1 MLFAQCCDL
10 RFCCSHDL
18 PYSGFLKISTKKL
31 DPYRLRDNFIRRL
44 AENAP
49 ILGAFSRYTRRH
61 DAHRPQEADVNPNDR
76 NRHAPR
82 PQVARHPQAPA
93 KPHMRRAPHPNRAT
107 GSRQASRPGQA
118 PHNPRTRIAGIA
130 AALILIAL
138 VGMGGTALFR
148 GMLKGGDSSQ
158 DKPGGAPIIEDT
170 AAGTGAGEI
179 VIGLNGDE
187 DTYVL
192 KGEKYLEA
200 GAHAA
205 EPTDGLLSAKIKTSG
220 EVDTSK
226 PGTYKVTYR
235 VSDSSGHTAKAVRA
249 VHVVESMETMQG
261 GVPILMYHYV
271 YDPAAPP
278 ADLNGNFIASTA
290 FEQQLSYLKGNDFYF
305 PSYPEVK
312 AFIEGRHSLPAK
324 SVVLTFDDGE
334 TGFLNVGVPLLEK
347 YRVPA
352 TSFVIASDADA
363 AQKVIDHRSPYVAF
377 ESHSFGMHKPGG
389 NVGHGGIIS
398 AMSRDEIAADLKH
411 AQEIVGGTQAFAYP
425 FGDVTD
431 DGRAAV
437 LDAGTLCA
445 FTTQNSWAHVSDDV
459 TALPRVRI
467 SGEYSL
473 DSFIALVN
481 G

>member
-1 MLFAQCCDL
+1 M
-10 RFCCSHDL
+10 
-18 PYSGFLKISTKKL
+18 
-31 DPYRLRDNFIRRL
+31 
-44 AENAP
+44 
-49 ILGAFSRYTRRH
+49 
-61 DAHRPQEADVNPNDR
+61 NPSDR

-82 PQVARHPQAPA
+82 PQGARHPQQSARQQGVARPQVAHHLQAPA
-93 KPHMRRAPHPNRAT
+93 KPHMRRAPRPNRAT
-107 GSRQASRPGQA
+107 GSRQASRYDQASRRGQV
-118 PHNPRTRIAGIA
+118 PHSSRNPRNSRTRIAGIA
-130 AALILIAL
+130 AALVLVAL

-148 GMLKGGDSSQ
+148 AMSKGGNPSQ
-158 DKPGGAPIIEDT
+158 DKPGSAPVIEDST
-170 AAGTGAGEI
+170 AGGGAGEI
-179 VIGLNGDE
+179 VIGLNGSK

-192 KGEKYLEA
+192 KGEEYLEA

-205 EPTDGLLSAKIKTSG
+205 EPTDGLLNDKIKTSG
-220 EVDTSK
+220 KVDTSK

-235 VSDSSGHTAKAVRA
+235 VSDSSGHTAETVRT

-271 YDPAAPP
+271 YDPANPP

-290 FEQQLSYLKGNDFYF
+290 FEQQLSYLKENDFYF

-312 AFIEGRHSLPAK
+312 AFIEGKHSLPAK

-334 TGFLNVGVPLLEK
+334 MGFLNVGVPLLEK
-347 YRVPA
+347 YQVPA

-437 LDAGTLCA
+437 RDAGIPCA
-445 FTTQNSWAHVSDDV
+445 FTTQNSWAHVGDDV

>member
-1 MLFAQCCDL
+1 M
-10 RFCCSHDL
+10 
-18 PYSGFLKISTKKL
+18 
-31 DPYRLRDNFIRRL
+31 
-44 AENAP
+44 
-49 ILGAFSRYTRRH
+49 
-61 DAHRPQEADVNPNDR
+61 NPSDR

-82 PQVARHPQAPA
+82 PQGARHPQQPARQQGVARPQVAHHPQAPA

-107 GSRQASRPGQA
+107 GSRQASRLGQA
-118 PHNPRTRIAGIA
+118 PRSSRAPRNSHTRIAGIA
-130 AALILIAL
+130 AALVLIAL

-148 GMLKGGDSSQ
+148 AMSKGGNPSQ
-158 DKPGGAPIIEDT
+158 DKPGSAPIIEDS
-170 AAGTGAGEI
+170 AVDGGAGKI
-179 VIGLNGDE
+179 VIGLNGSK

-192 KGEKYLEA
+192 KGEEYLEA

-205 EPTDGLLSAKIKTSG
+205 EPADGLLNAKIKTSG
-220 EVDTSK
+220 KVDTSK

-235 VSDSSGHTAKAVRA
+235 VSDSSGHTAKAVRT
-249 VHVVESMETMQG
+249 VHVVESMKTMQG

-271 YDPAAPP
+271 YDPANPP
-278 ADLNGNFIASTA
+278 TDLNGNFIASTA
-290 FEQQLSYLKGNDFYF
+290 FEQQLSYLKENDFYF

-312 AFIEGRHSLPAK
+312 AFIEGKHSLPAK

-334 TGFLNVGVPLLEK
+334 MGFLNVGVPLLEK
-347 YRVPA
+347 HQVPA

-437 LDAGTLCA
+437 RDAGILCA
-445 FTTQNSWAHVSDDV
+445 FTTQNSWAHVGDDV

>member
-1 MLFAQCCDL
+1 
-10 RFCCSHDL
+10 
-18 PYSGFLKISTKKL
+18 
-31 DPYRLRDNFIRRL
+31 
-44 AENAP
+44 
-49 ILGAFSRYTRRH
+49 
-61 DAHRPQEADVNPNDR
+61 
-76 NRHAPR
+76 
-82 PQVARHPQAPA
+82 
-93 KPHMRRAPHPNRAT
+93 MRRAPHPNRAT
-107 GSRQASRPGQA
+107 GSRQASHLDQVPRPRQASRHGQASRLGQA
-118 PHNPRTRIAGIA
+118 PRSGRTSRHGQVPHSSRTPRNSHTRIAGIA
-130 AALILIAL
+130 AALVLIAL

-148 GMLKGGDSSQ
+148 VMSKGGNPSQ
-158 DKPGGAPIIEDT
+158 DKPGSAPIIEDST
-170 AAGTGAGEI
+170 AGGGAGEI
-179 VIGLNGDE
+179 VIGLNGSK

-192 KGEKYLEA
+192 KGEEYLEA

-205 EPTDGLLSAKIKTSG
+205 EPADGLLNAKIKTSG
-220 EVDTSK
+220 KVDTSK

-235 VSDSSGHTAKAVRA
+235 VSDSSGHTAKAVRT

-271 YDPAAPP
+271 YDPANPP

-290 FEQQLSYLKGNDFYF
+290 FEQQLSYLKENDFYF

-312 AFIEGRHSLPAK
+312 AFIEGKHSLPAK

-334 TGFLNVGVPLLEK
+334 MGFLNVGVPLLEK
-347 YRVPA
+347 YQVPA

-398 AMSRDEIAADLKH
+398 AMSRDEITADLKH

-437 LDAGTLCA
+437 RDAGILCA
-445 FTTQNSWAHVSDDV
+445 FTTQNSWAHVGDDV

>member
-1 MLFAQCCDL
+1 ML
-10 RFCCSHDL
+10 
-18 PYSGFLKISTKKL
+18 
-31 DPYRLRDNFIRRL
+31 
-44 AENAP
+44 
-49 ILGAFSRYTRRH
+49 
-61 DAHRPQEADVNPNDR
+61 V
-76 NRHAPR
+76 
-82 PQVARHPQAPA
+82 
-93 KPHMRRAPHPNRAT
+93 
-107 GSRQASRPGQA
+107 
-118 PHNPRTRIAGIA
+118 
-130 AALILIAL
+130 LIAL

-148 GMLKGGDSSQ
+148 AMSKGGNPSQ
-158 DKPGGAPIIEDT
+158 DKPGSAPIIEDST
-170 AAGTGAGEI
+170 AGGGAGEI
-179 VIGLNGDE
+179 VIGLNGSK

-192 KGEKYLEA
+192 KGEEYLEA

-205 EPTDGLLSAKIKTSG
+205 EPADGLLNAKIKTSG
-220 EVDTSK
+220 KVDTSK

-235 VSDSSGHTAKAVRA
+235 VSDSSGHTAKAVRT
-249 VHVVESMETMQG
+249 VHVVESMETMQD
-261 GVPILMYHYV
+261 GVPVLMYHYV
-271 YDPAAPP
+271 YDPANPP

-290 FEQQLSYLKGNDFYF
+290 FEQQLSYLKENDFYF

-312 AFIEGRHSLPAK
+312 AFIEGKHSLPAK

-334 TGFLNVGVPLLEK
+334 MGFLNVGVPLLEK
-347 YRVPA
+347 HQVPA

-377 ESHSFGMHKPGG
+377 EPHSFGMHKPGG

-437 LDAGTLCA
+437 RDAGILCA
-445 FTTQNSWAHVSDDV
+445 FTTQNSWAHVGDDV

>member
-1 MLFAQCCDL
+1 
-10 RFCCSHDL
+10 
-18 PYSGFLKISTKKL
+18 
-31 DPYRLRDNFIRRL
+31 
-44 AENAP
+44 
-49 ILGAFSRYTRRH
+49 
-61 DAHRPQEADVNPNDR
+61 
-76 NRHAPR
+76 
-82 PQVARHPQAPA
+82 
-93 KPHMRRAPHPNRAT
+93 MRRAPRPNRAT
-107 GSRQASRPGQA
+107 GSRQASRSRQVPRYDQTSRRGQV
-118 PHNPRTRIAGIA
+118 PRSSRTPRSGQVPRSGRTLHSSWTPRNSRTCIAGIA
-130 AALILIAL
+130 AVLVLIAL

-148 GMLKGGDSSQ
+148 AMSKGGNPSQ
-158 DKPGGAPIIEDT
+158 DKPGSAPIIEDST
-170 AAGTGAGEI
+170 AGGGGGEI
-179 VIGLNGDE
+179 VIGLNGSK

-192 KGEKYLEA
+192 KGEEYLEA

-205 EPTDGLLSAKIKTSG
+205 EPADGLLNAKIKTSG
-220 EVDTSK
+220 KVDTSK

-235 VSDSSGHTAKAVRA
+235 VSDSSGHTAKAVRT

-271 YDPAAPP
+271 YDPANPP
-278 ADLNGNFIASTA
+278 ADLNGNFIASTT
-290 FEQQLSYLKGNDFYF
+290 FEQQLSYLKENDFYF
-305 PSYPEVK
+305 PSYPEVE
-312 AFIEGRHSLPAK
+312 AFIEGKHSLPAK

-334 TGFLNVGVPLLEK
+334 MGFLNVGVPLLEK
-347 YRVPA
+347 YQVPA

-437 LDAGTLCA
+437 RDAGILCA
-445 FTTQNSWAHVSDDV
+445 FTTQNSWAHVGDDV

>member
-1 MLFAQCCDL
+1 
-10 RFCCSHDL
+10 
-18 PYSGFLKISTKKL
+18 
-31 DPYRLRDNFIRRL
+31 
-44 AENAP
+44 
-49 ILGAFSRYTRRH
+49 
-61 DAHRPQEADVNPNDR
+61 
-76 NRHAPR
+76 
-82 PQVARHPQAPA
+82 
-93 KPHMRRAPHPNRAT
+93 MRRAPHPDRAT
-107 GSRQASRPGQA
+107 GPHQTPRRNQAPRAGQALHPGQTPHSGQLPRSSQA
-118 PHNPRTRIAGIA
+118 PRHGQALRYSRAPRNSRTRIAGIA
-130 AALILIAL
+130 AALVLIAL

-148 GMLKGGDSSQ
+148 AMSKGGNPSQ
-158 DKPGGAPIIEDT
+158 DKPGSAPIIEDST
-170 AAGTGAGEI
+170 VGGAGEI
-179 VIGLNGDE
+179 VIGLNGSK

-192 KGEKYLEA
+192 KGEEYLEA

-205 EPTDGLLSAKIKTSG
+205 EPTDGLLNGKIKTSG
-220 EVDTSK
+220 KVDTSK

-235 VSDSSGHTAKAVRA
+235 VSDSSGHTAETVRT

-271 YDPAAPP
+271 YDPANPP
-278 ADLNGNFIASTA
+278 ADLNGNFLASTA
-290 FEQQLSYLKGNDFYF
+290 FEQQLSYLKENDFYF

-312 AFIEGRHSLPAK
+312 AFIEGKHSLPTK

-347 YRVPA
+347 YQVPA

-437 LDAGTLCA
+437 RDAGILCA
-445 FTTQNSWAHVSDDV
+445 FTTQNSWAHVGDDV

>member
-1 MLFAQCCDL
+1 M
-10 RFCCSHDL
+10 
-18 PYSGFLKISTKKL
+18 
-31 DPYRLRDNFIRRL
+31 
-44 AENAP
+44 
-49 ILGAFSRYTRRH
+49 
-61 DAHRPQEADVNPNDR
+61 NPSDR

-82 PQVARHPQAPA
+82 PQGARHPQQSARQQGVARPQVAHHLQAPA
-93 KPHMRRAPHPNRAT
+93 KPHMRRAPRPNRAT
-107 GSRQASRPGQA
+107 GSRQASRYDQA
-118 PHNPRTRIAGIA
+118 SRRSQVPHSSRNPRNSRTRIAGIA
-130 AALILIAL
+130 AALVLVAL

-148 GMLKGGDSSQ
+148 AMSKGGNPSQ
-158 DKPGGAPIIEDT
+158 DKPGSAPVIEDGT
-170 AAGTGAGEI
+170 AGGGAGEI
-179 VIGLNGDE
+179 VIGLNGSK

-192 KGEKYLEA
+192 KGEEYLEA

-205 EPTDGLLSAKIKTSG
+205 EPTDGLLNDKIKTSG
-220 EVDTSK
+220 KVDTSK

-235 VSDSSGHTAKAVRA
+235 VSDSSGHTAETVRT

-271 YDPAAPP
+271 YDPANPP

-290 FEQQLSYLKGNDFYF
+290 FEQQLSYLKENDFYF

-312 AFIEGRHSLPAK
+312 AFIEGKHSLPAK

-334 TGFLNVGVPLLEK
+334 MGFLNVGVPLLEK
-347 YRVPA
+347 YQVPA

-437 LDAGTLCA
+437 RDAGILCA
-445 FTTQNSWAHVSDDV
+445 FTTQNSWAHVGDDV

>member
-1 MLFAQCCDL
+1 ML
-10 RFCCSHDL
+10 
-18 PYSGFLKISTKKL
+18 
-31 DPYRLRDNFIRRL
+31 
-44 AENAP
+44 
-49 ILGAFSRYTRRH
+49 
-61 DAHRPQEADVNPNDR
+61 V
-76 NRHAPR
+76 
-82 PQVARHPQAPA
+82 
-93 KPHMRRAPHPNRAT
+93 
-107 GSRQASRPGQA
+107 
-118 PHNPRTRIAGIA
+118 
-130 AALILIAL
+130 LIAL

-148 GMLKGGDSSQ
+148 AMSKGGNPSQ
-158 DKPGGAPIIEDT
+158 DKPGSAPIIEDST
-170 AAGTGAGEI
+170 ADGGAGEI
-179 VIGLNGDE
+179 VIGLNGSK

-192 KGEKYLEA
+192 KGEEYLEA

-205 EPTDGLLSAKIKTSG
+205 EPTDGLLNAKIKTSG
-220 EVDTSK
+220 KVDTSK

-235 VSDSSGHTAKAVRA
+235 VSDSSGHTAETVRT

-271 YDPAAPP
+271 YDPANPP

-290 FEQQLSYLKGNDFYF
+290 FEQQLSYLKENDFYF
-305 PSYPEVK
+305 PSYPELK
-312 AFIEGRHSLPAK
+312 AFIEGKHSLPAK

-334 TGFLNVGVPLLEK
+334 MGFLNVGVPLLEK
-347 YRVPA
+347 YQVPA

-437 LDAGTLCA
+437 RDTGILCA
-445 FTTQNSWAHVSDDV
+445 FTTQNSWAHMGDDV

>member
-1 MLFAQCCDL
+1 M
-10 RFCCSHDL
+10 
-18 PYSGFLKISTKKL
+18 
-31 DPYRLRDNFIRRL
+31 
-44 AENAP
+44 
-49 ILGAFSRYTRRH
+49 
-61 DAHRPQEADVNPNDR
+61 NPSDR

-82 PQVARHPQAPA
+82 PQGARHPQQSARQQGVARPQVAHHLQAPA
-93 KPHMRRAPHPNRAT
+93 KPHMRRAPRPNRAT
-107 GSRQASRPGQA
+107 GSRQASRYDQASRRGQV
-118 PHNPRTRIAGIA
+118 PHSSRNPRNSRTRIAGIA
-130 AALILIAL
+130 AALVLVAL

-148 GMLKGGDSSQ
+148 AMSKGGNPSQ
-158 DKPGGAPIIEDT
+158 DKPGSAPVIEDST
-170 AAGTGAGEI
+170 AGGGAGEI
-179 VIGLNGDE
+179 VIGLNGSK

-192 KGEKYLEA
+192 KGEEYLEA

-205 EPTDGLLSAKIKTSG
+205 EPTDGLLNDKIKTSG
-220 EVDTSK
+220 KVDTSK

-235 VSDSSGHTAKAVRA
+235 VSDSSGHTAETVRT

-271 YDPAAPP
+271 YDPANPP

-290 FEQQLSYLKGNDFYF
+290 FEQQLSYLKENDFYF

-312 AFIEGRHSLPAK
+312 AFIEGKHSLPAK

-334 TGFLNVGVPLLEK
+334 MGFLNVGVPLLEK
-347 YRVPA
+347 YQVPA

-437 LDAGTLCA
+437 RDAGILCA
-445 FTTQNSWAHVSDDV
+445 FTTQNSWAHMGDDV

>member
-1 MLFAQCCDL
+1 ML
-10 RFCCSHDL
+10 
-18 PYSGFLKISTKKL
+18 
-31 DPYRLRDNFIRRL
+31 
-44 AENAP
+44 
-49 ILGAFSRYTRRH
+49 
-61 DAHRPQEADVNPNDR
+61 V
-76 NRHAPR
+76 
-82 PQVARHPQAPA
+82 
-93 KPHMRRAPHPNRAT
+93 
-107 GSRQASRPGQA
+107 
-118 PHNPRTRIAGIA
+118 
-130 AALILIAL
+130 LIAL

-148 GMLKGGDSSQ
+148 AMSKGGNPSQ
-158 DKPGGAPIIEDT
+158 DKPGSAPIIEDST
-170 AAGTGAGEI
+170 AGGSAGEI
-179 VIGLNGDE
+179 VIGLNGSK

-192 KGEKYLEA
+192 KGEEYLEA

-205 EPTDGLLSAKIKTSG
+205 EPADGILNAKIKTSG
-220 EVDTSK
+220 KVDTSK

-235 VSDSSGHTAKAVRA
+235 VSDSSGHTAETVRT

-271 YDPAAPP
+271 YDPANPP

-290 FEQQLSYLKGNDFYF
+290 FEQQLSYLKENDFYF

-312 AFIEGRHSLPAK
+312 AFIEGKHSLPAK

-334 TGFLNVGVPLLEK
+334 MGFLNVGVPLLEK
-347 YRVPA
+347 YQVTA
-352 TSFVIASDADA
+352 SSFVIASDADA

-398 AMSRDEIAADLKH
+398 AMGRDEIAADLKH

-437 LDAGTLCA
+437 RDAGILCA
-445 FTTQNSWAHVSDDV
+445 FTTQNSWAHVDDDI

>member
-1 MLFAQCCDL
+1 ML
-10 RFCCSHDL
+10 
-18 PYSGFLKISTKKL
+18 
-31 DPYRLRDNFIRRL
+31 
-44 AENAP
+44 
-49 ILGAFSRYTRRH
+49 
-61 DAHRPQEADVNPNDR
+61 V
-76 NRHAPR
+76 
-82 PQVARHPQAPA
+82 
-93 KPHMRRAPHPNRAT
+93 
-107 GSRQASRPGQA
+107 
-118 PHNPRTRIAGIA
+118 
-130 AALILIAL
+130 LIAL

-148 GMLKGGDSSQ
+148 AMSKGGNPSQ
-158 DKPGGAPIIEDT
+158 DKPGSAPIIEDS
-170 AAGTGAGEI
+170 AADGGAGEI
-179 VIGLNGDE
+179 VIGLNGSK

-205 EPTDGLLSAKIKTSG
+205 EPADGLLNAKIKTSG
-220 EVDTSK
+220 KVDTSK

-235 VSDSSGHTAKAVRA
+235 VSDSSGHTAKAVRT

-271 YDPAAPP
+271 YDPANPP

-290 FEQQLSYLKGNDFYF
+290 FEQQLSYLKENDFYF

-312 AFIEGRHSLPAK
+312 AFIEGKHSLPAK

-334 TGFLNVGVPLLEK
+334 MGFLNVGVPLLEK
-347 YRVPA
+347 YQVPA
-352 TSFVIASDADA
+352 TSFIIASDADA

-437 LDAGTLCA
+437 RDAGILCA
-445 FTTQNSWAHVSDDV
+445 FTTQNSWAHVGDDV

>member
-1 MLFAQCCDL
+1 
-10 RFCCSHDL
+10 
-18 PYSGFLKISTKKL
+18 
-31 DPYRLRDNFIRRL
+31 
-44 AENAP
+44 
-49 ILGAFSRYTRRH
+49 
-61 DAHRPQEADVNPNDR
+61 
-76 NRHAPR
+76 
-82 PQVARHPQAPA
+82 
-93 KPHMRRAPHPNRAT
+93 MRRAPRPNRAA
-107 GSRQASRPGQA
+107 GSRQASRSSQVPRYDQTSRRGQVPHSSRTPHSSRA
-118 PHNPRTRIAGIA
+118 PRNSRTRIAGIA
-130 AALILIAL
+130 AALVLIAL

-148 GMLKGGDSSQ
+148 AMSKGGNPSQ
-158 DKPGGAPIIEDT
+158 DKPGSAPIIEDST
-170 AAGTGAGEI
+170 AGGGGEI
-179 VIGLNGDE
+179 VIGLNGTK

-192 KGEKYLEA
+192 KGEEYLEA

-205 EPTDGLLSAKIKTSG
+205 EPADGLLNAKIKTSG
-220 EVDTSK
+220 KVDTSK

-235 VSDSSGHTAKAVRA
+235 VSDSSGHTAKAVRT

-271 YDPAAPP
+271 YDPANPP

-290 FEQQLSYLKGNDFYF
+290 FEQQLSYLKENDFYF

-312 AFIEGRHSLPAK
+312 AFIEGKHSLPAK

-334 TGFLNVGVPLLEK
+334 MGFLNVGVPLLEK
-347 YRVPA
+347 HQVPA

-389 NVGHGGIIS
+389 SVGHGGIIS
-398 AMSRDEIAADLKH
+398 AMSRDEITADLKH

-437 LDAGTLCA
+437 RDAGILCA
-445 FTTQNSWAHVSDDV
+445 FTTQNSWAHVGDDV

>member
-1 MLFAQCCDL
+1 M
-10 RFCCSHDL
+10 
-18 PYSGFLKISTKKL
+18 
-31 DPYRLRDNFIRRL
+31 
-44 AENAP
+44 
-49 ILGAFSRYTRRH
+49 
-61 DAHRPQEADVNPNDR
+61 
-76 NRHAPR
+76 
-82 PQVARHPQAPA
+82 
-93 KPHMRRAPHPNRAT
+93 
-107 GSRQASRPGQA
+107 
-118 PHNPRTRIAGIA
+118 RIAGIA
-130 AALILIAL
+130 AVLALIAL

-148 GMLKGGDSSQ
+148 VMSKGGDPSQ
-158 DKPGGAPIIEDT
+158 DKPGSAPIIEDST
-170 AAGTGAGEI
+170 AGGSAGEI
-179 VIGLNGDE
+179 VIGLNGSK

-192 KGEKYLEA
+192 KGEEYLEA

-205 EPTDGLLSAKIKTSG
+205 EPADGILNAKIKTSG
-220 EVDTSK
+220 KVDTSK

-235 VSDSSGHTAKAVRA
+235 VSDSSGHTAETVRT

-271 YDPAAPP
+271 YDPANPP
-278 ADLNGNFIASTA
+278 ADLNGNFIASTT
-290 FEQQLSYLKGNDFYF
+290 FEQQLSYLKENDFYF

-312 AFIEGRHSLPAK
+312 AFIEGEHSLPAK

-334 TGFLNVGVPLLEK
+334 MGFLNVGVPLLEK
-347 YRVPA
+347 YQVPA

-398 AMSRDEIAADLKH
+398 AMSCDEIAADIKH

-437 LDAGTLCA
+437 RDAGILCA
-445 FTTQNSWAHVSDDV
+445 FTTQNSWAHVGNDV

>member
-1 MLFAQCCDL
+1 M
-10 RFCCSHDL
+10 
-18 PYSGFLKISTKKL
+18 
-31 DPYRLRDNFIRRL
+31 
-44 AENAP
+44 
-49 ILGAFSRYTRRH
+49 
-61 DAHRPQEADVNPNDR
+61 NPSDR

-82 PQVARHPQAPA
+82 PQGARHPQQPARQQGVARPQVAHHPQAPA

-107 GSRQASRPGQA
+107 GSRQASRSSQVPRYDQTSRRGQV
-118 PHNPRTRIAGIA
+118 PRSSRTLRSGRTPRNSHTRIAGIA
-130 AALILIAL
+130 AVLVLIAL

-148 GMLKGGDSSQ
+148 AMSKGGNPSQ
-158 DKPGGAPIIEDT
+158 DKPGSAPVIEDST
-170 AAGTGAGEI
+170 AGGGAGEI
-179 VIGLNGDE
+179 VIGLNGSKN
-187 DTYVL
+187 TYVL
-192 KGEKYLEA
+192 KGEEYLEA

-205 EPTDGLLSAKIKTSG
+205 EPADGLLNTKIKTSG
-220 EVDTSK
+220 KVDTSK

-235 VSDSSGHTAKAVRA
+235 VSDSSGHTAKAVRT

-271 YDPAAPP
+271 YDPANPP

-290 FEQQLSYLKGNDFYF
+290 FEQQLSYLKENDFYF

-312 AFIEGRHSLPAK
+312 AFIEGKHSLPAK

-334 TGFLNVGVPLLEK
+334 MGFLNVGVSLLEK
-347 YRVPA
+347 YQVPA

-398 AMSRDEIAADLKH
+398 AMSRDEITADLKH

-437 LDAGTLCA
+437 RDAGILCA
-445 FTTQNSWAHVSDDV
+445 FTTQNSWAHVGDDV

>member
-1 MLFAQCCDL
+1 ML
-10 RFCCSHDL
+10 
-18 PYSGFLKISTKKL
+18 
-31 DPYRLRDNFIRRL
+31 
-44 AENAP
+44 
-49 ILGAFSRYTRRH
+49 
-61 DAHRPQEADVNPNDR
+61 V
-76 NRHAPR
+76 
-82 PQVARHPQAPA
+82 
-93 KPHMRRAPHPNRAT
+93 
-107 GSRQASRPGQA
+107 
-118 PHNPRTRIAGIA
+118 
-130 AALILIAL
+130 LIAL
-138 VGMGGTALFR
+138 VGMEGTALFR
-148 GMLKGGDSSQ
+148 AMSKGGNPSQ
-158 DKPGGAPIIEDT
+158 DKPGSAPIIEDST
-170 AAGTGAGEI
+170 AGGGAGEI
-179 VIGLNGDE
+179 VIGLNGSK

-192 KGEKYLEA
+192 KGEEYLEA

-205 EPTDGLLSAKIKTSG
+205 EPADGVLNDKIKTSG
-220 EVDTSK
+220 KVDTSK
-226 PGTYKVTYR
+226 PGTYKVTYH
-235 VSDSSGHTAKAVRA
+235 VSDSSGHTAKAVRT

-271 YDPAAPP
+271 YDPANPP

-290 FEQQLSYLKGNDFYF
+290 FEQQLSYLKENDFYF

-312 AFIEGRHSLPAK
+312 AFIEGKHSLPAK

-334 TGFLNVGVPLLEK
+334 MGFLNVGVPLLEK
-347 YRVPA
+347 YQVPA

-437 LDAGTLCA
+437 RDAGILCA
-445 FTTQNSWAHVSDDV
+445 FTTQNSWAHVGDDV

>member
-1 MLFAQCCDL
+1 
-10 RFCCSHDL
+10 
-18 PYSGFLKISTKKL
+18 
-31 DPYRLRDNFIRRL
+31 
-44 AENAP
+44 
-49 ILGAFSRYTRRH
+49 
-61 DAHRPQEADVNPNDR
+61 
-76 NRHAPR
+76 
-82 PQVARHPQAPA
+82 
-93 KPHMRRAPHPNRAT
+93 
-107 GSRQASRPGQA
+107 
-118 PHNPRTRIAGIA
+118 
-130 AALILIAL
+130 
-138 VGMGGTALFR
+138 MGGTTLFR
-148 GMLKGGDSSQ
+148 VMSKGGDPSQ
-158 DKPGGAPIIEDT
+158 DKPGSAPILEDST
-170 AAGTGAGEI
+170 ADGGAGEI
-179 VIGLNGDE
+179 VIGLNGSK

-192 KGEKYLEA
+192 KGEEYLEA

-205 EPTDGLLSAKIKTSG
+205 EPTDGLLNDKIKTSG
-220 EVDTSK
+220 KVDTSK
-226 PGTYKVTYR
+226 PGTHKVTYH
-235 VSDSSGHTAKAVRA
+235 VSDSSGHTAKAVRT
-249 VHVVESMETMQG
+249 VHVVESMETMQD

-271 YDPAAPP
+271 YDPANPP

-290 FEQQLSYLKGNDFYF
+290 FEQQLSYLKENDFYF

-312 AFIEGRHSLPAK
+312 AFIEGKHSLPAK

-334 TGFLNVGVPLLEK
+334 MGFLNVGVPLLEK
-347 YRVPA
+347 HQVPA

-437 LDAGTLCA
+437 RDAGILCA
-445 FTTQNSWAHVSDDV
+445 FTTQNSWAHMGDDV

>member
-1 MLFAQCCDL
+1 M
-10 RFCCSHDL
+10 
-18 PYSGFLKISTKKL
+18 
-31 DPYRLRDNFIRRL
+31 
-44 AENAP
+44 
-49 ILGAFSRYTRRH
+49 
-61 DAHRPQEADVNPNDR
+61 NPSDR

-82 PQVARHPQAPA
+82 PQGARHPQQSARQQGVARPQVAHHLQAPA
-93 KPHMRRAPHPNRAT
+93 KPHMRRAPRPNRAT
-107 GSRQASRPGQA
+107 GSRQASRYDQASRRGQV
-118 PHNPRTRIAGIA
+118 PHSSRNPRNSRTRIAGIA
-130 AALILIAL
+130 AALVLVAL

-148 GMLKGGDSSQ
+148 AMSKGGNPSQ
-158 DKPGGAPIIEDT
+158 DKPGSAPVIEDGT
-170 AAGTGAGEI
+170 AGGGAGEI
-179 VIGLNGDE
+179 VIGLNGSK

-192 KGEKYLEA
+192 KGEEYLEA

-205 EPTDGLLSAKIKTSG
+205 EPTDGLLNDKIKTSG
-220 EVDTSK
+220 KVDTSK

-235 VSDSSGHTAKAVRA
+235 VSDSSGHTAETVRT

-271 YDPAAPP
+271 YDPANPP

-290 FEQQLSYLKGNDFYF
+290 FEQQLSYLKENDFYF

-312 AFIEGRHSLPAK
+312 AFIEGKHSLPAK

-334 TGFLNVGVPLLEK
+334 MGFLNVGVPLLEK
-347 YRVPA
+347 YQVPA

-437 LDAGTLCA
+437 RDAGILCA
-445 FTTQNSWAHVSDDV
+445 FTTQNSWAHVGGDV

>member
-1 MLFAQCCDL
+1 M
-10 RFCCSHDL
+10 
-18 PYSGFLKISTKKL
+18 
-31 DPYRLRDNFIRRL
+31 
-44 AENAP
+44 
-49 ILGAFSRYTRRH
+49 
-61 DAHRPQEADVNPNDR
+61 NPSDR
-76 NRHAPR
+76 NRQEPR
-82 PQVARHPQAPA
+82 PQGRRHSQQPTHQQNAARTQGARHPQTPA
-93 KPHMRRAPHPNRAT
+93 KPHMRRAPRPGRAADSHQAPRHSQAPRSGQT
-107 GSRQASRPGQA
+107 PRPSQAPRRSQAPRSSRTPRPSRPLR
-118 PHNPRTRIAGIA
+118 NPRGRVAGIA

-138 VGMGGTALFR
+138 VGIGGTALFR
-148 GMLKGGDSSQ
+148 AASKGGNPSQ
-158 DKPGGAPIIEDT
+158 DKPGSAPIIEDST
-170 AAGTGAGEI
+170 TGGGTGKI
-179 VIGLNGDE
+179 VIGLNGDA

-192 KGEKYLEA
+192 KGEEYLEA

-205 EPTDGLLSAKIKTSG
+205 EPTDGLLNAKIKTSG
-220 EVDTSK
+220 KVDTSK

-235 VSDSSGHTAKAVRA
+235 VSDSSGHTAEAVRT

-271 YDPAAPP
+271 YDPANPP
-278 ADLNGNFIASTA
+278 ADLNGNFLASTA
-290 FEQQLSYLKGNDFYF
+290 FEQQLSYLEENDFYF

-312 AFIEGRHSLPAK
+312 AFIEGKRSLPAK

-347 YRVPA
+347 YQVPA

-363 AQKVIDHRSPYVAF
+363 AQKVIDHRSPYIAF

-398 AMSRDEIAADLKH
+398 AMSRAEIAADLEH

-437 LDAGTLCA
+437 RDTGILCA
-445 FTTQNSWAHVSDDV
+445 FTTQNSWAHVGDDV

>member
-1 MLFAQCCDL
+1 M
-10 RFCCSHDL
+10 
-18 PYSGFLKISTKKL
+18 
-31 DPYRLRDNFIRRL
+31 
-44 AENAP
+44 
-49 ILGAFSRYTRRH
+49 
-61 DAHRPQEADVNPNDR
+61 NPSDR

-82 PQVARHPQAPA
+82 PQGARHPQQSARQQGVARPQVAHHLQAPA
-93 KPHMRRAPHPNRAT
+93 KPHMRRAPRPNRAT
-107 GSRQASRPGQA
+107 GSRQASRYDQASRRGQV
-118 PHNPRTRIAGIA
+118 PHSSRNPRNSRTRIAGIA
-130 AALILIAL
+130 AALVLVAL

-148 GMLKGGDSSQ
+148 AMSKGGNPSQ
-158 DKPGGAPIIEDT
+158 DKPGSAPVIEDGT
-170 AAGTGAGEI
+170 AGGGAGEI
-179 VIGLNGDE
+179 VIGLNGSK

-192 KGEKYLEA
+192 KGEEYLEA

-205 EPTDGLLSAKIKTSG
+205 EPTDGLLNDKIKTSG
-220 EVDTSK
+220 KVDTSK

-235 VSDSSGHTAKAVRA
+235 VSDSSGHTAETVRT

-271 YDPAAPP
+271 YDPANPP

-290 FEQQLSYLKGNDFYF
+290 FEQQLSYLKENDFYF

-312 AFIEGRHSLPAK
+312 AFIEGKHSLPAK

-334 TGFLNVGVPLLEK
+334 MGFLNVGVPLLEK
-347 YRVPA
+347 YQVPA

-437 LDAGTLCA
+437 RDAGILCA
-445 FTTQNSWAHVSDDV
+445 FTTQNSWAHMGDDV